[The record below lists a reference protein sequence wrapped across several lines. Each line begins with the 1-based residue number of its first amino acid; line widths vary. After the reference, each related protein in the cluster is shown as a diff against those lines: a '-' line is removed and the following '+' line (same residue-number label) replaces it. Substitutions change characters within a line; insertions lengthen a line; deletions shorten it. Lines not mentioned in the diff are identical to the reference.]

1 MQMLRSFHVET
12 LVLSAIPELVNTW
25 VSGFGFKPIEDN
37 EKKQLRNVN
46 LMLFPGTSLLTKR
59 LDGITAAKSEEDK
72 DAYNVSGL
80 PNGKCLPSRK
90 GNGHLELHDLDLLE
104 AELNTEDATNA
115 SFRALKHECGPA
127 TWFNHAKVWSI
138 NIIKLYIFLD
148 QLRLGWSITTA

>member
-59 LDGITAAKSEEDK
+59 LDGITAAKS
-72 DAYNVSGL
+72 G
-80 PNGKCLPSRK
+80 
-90 GNGHLELHDLDLLE
+90 
-104 AELNTEDATNA
+104 
-115 SFRALKHECGPA
+115 
-127 TWFNHAKVWSI
+127 
-138 NIIKLYIFLD
+138 
-148 QLRLGWSITTA
+148 